1 MLADKLRSATSE
13 GLSYVG
19 GYAQYY
25 GNTGGTTTVS
35 LTSLSGGIDT
45 TVRTDDLV
53 LVFQSRGGSFS
64 VSTPPTPTGYT
75 SIYRNLVGSAFET
88 GWSLAYKKAT
98 VSDTSVQLDT
108 SVDSNA
114 VLVQVWRAQ
123 KPTTPIPTTN
133 QTAISN
139 SGRPRPPAVTPT
151 ALGAVVAVFG
161 ANSFSATSVPTLAP
175 VGLSSTL
182 SAVGSGT
189 GVAAGYVPWVSGTV
203 DPSTFNIGASD
214 STNYSSVGI
223 SVVID
228 PT

>member
-25 GNTGGTTTVS
+25 GSTGGTTTVS

-53 LVFQSRGGSFS
+53 LVFQSRGGSSS
-64 VSTPPTPTGYT
+64 VSAPPTPTGYT
-75 SIYRNLVGSAFET
+75 SIYRGFGGSVFET

-98 VSDTSVQLDT
+98 VSDTSIQLDT

-123 KPTTPIPTTN
+123 KPTAPIPTAN
-133 QTAISN
+133 QTLIGN
-139 SGRPRPPAVTPT
+139 SGRPNPPAVTPT
-151 ALGAVVAVFG
+151 AVGAVVTVFG
-161 ANSFSATSVPTLAP
+161 ANSFSATNVTNLTP
-175 VGLSSTL
+175 VGLNSTL

-189 GVAAGYVPWVSGTV
+189 GIAAGYVPWVSGTV
-203 DPSTFNIGASD
+203 DPSTFSIGTSD
-214 STNYSSVGI
+214 NTSYSSVGI

>member
-64 VSTPPTPTGYT
+64 ASAPPTPTGYT
-75 SIYRNLVGSAFET
+75 SIYRNLVGSMFET

-108 SVDSNA
+108 SAASNA
-114 VLVQVWRAQ
+114 VLIQVWRSQ

-139 SGRPRPPAVTPT
+139 SGRPNPPAVIPT
-151 ALGAVVAVFG
+151 AVGAVVAVFG
-161 ANSFSATSVPTLAP
+161 ANSFPGHDVTIISP
-175 VGLSSTL
+175 VGLKNTL
-182 SAVGSGT
+182 SVTGSGT
-189 GVAAGYVPWVSGTV
+189 GIAAGYVPWVSGTV
-203 DPSTFNIGASD
+203 DPSTFNIGTPD

>member
-1 MLADKLRSATSE
+1 MLADKLRLATSE

-64 VSTPPTPTGYT
+64 VSAPPTPTGYT
-75 SIYRNLVGSAFET
+75 SIFRGVGGSAFET
-88 GWSLAYKKAT
+88 GWSLAYKKST

-108 SVDSNA
+108 SVNSNA

-133 QTAISN
+133 QTAIGN
-139 SGRPRPPAVTPT
+139 SGRPSPPAVTPT
-151 ALGAVVAVFG
+151 ASGAVVAVFG
-161 ANSFSATSVPTLAP
+161 ANSFRATDITTISP
-175 VGLSSTL
+175 VGLKNTL

-203 DPSTFNIGASD
+203 DPSTFSIGTSD
-214 STNYSSVGI
+214 STDYSSVGI
-223 SVVID
+223 SIVID